1 MRSLGLGL
9 RLGKKALA
17 ALLVSGALGLA
28 ACSGGDAN
36 NGNAVAASGAE
47 GGVPDAEP
55 AAADDAS
62 TPPDPGVTCGA
73 ADSKPGAGSKTI
85 TVAGSKRTYELF
97 VPDTYDQK
105 KTFPLIFVFHGDG
118 GTGADMRS
126 SLRLEAEAAGQAI
139 FVYPD
144 GEGQTWNIDD
154 ATGLGQD
161 IAFIDAL
168 AASLAKT
175 HCTDTKRVFSVGFS
189 KGAYFTNMLACLGKT
204 KLRAVV
210 AHSGGGPF
218 GLDGSGTDWDAKGN
232 LICPSA
238 PVAAMQIIGS
248 NDGLLGD
255 AKQARD
261 YWQRVNSC
269 KRTTKPFD
277 TNPCVTYDGCAA
289 DRPEIYCEI
298 PGMGHSIWQ
307 SATKVTWAFLKS
319 K

>member
-9 RLGKKALA
+9 RLDRKALS
-17 ALLVSGALGLA
+17 ALLVSAGLALA
-28 ACSGGDAN
+28 ACSGDN
-36 NGNAVAASGAE
+36 TNGNAVAPGGGVEA
-47 GGVPDAEP
+47 GVPDPEP
-55 AAADDAS
+55 TPADDAS
-62 TPPDPGVTCGA
+62 TPPDPGVICGA

-97 VPDTYDQK
+97 VPDTYDRK

-118 GTGADMRS
+118 GTGANMRS
-126 SLRLEAEAAGQAI
+126 YLKLEAEAAGQAI

-144 GEGQTWNIDD
+144 GEAQTWNIDD
-154 ATGLGQD
+154 AAGLATD
-161 IAFIDAL
+161 LAFIDAL
-168 AASLAKT
+168 AATLAKT

-218 GLDGSGTDWDAKGN
+218 GLDGSGTDWDSKGN

-248 NDGLLGD
+248 SDGLLGD

-269 KRTTKPFD
+269 KRTTKPFE
-277 TNPCVTYDGCAA
+277 TSPCVTYDGCAA

-307 SATKVTWAFLKS
+307 NATKVTWAFLKS